1 MAHDVRERPEEDGGV
16 LTPVQSRKIRLAHE
30 HSALV
35 RIQAGSVLRDVA
47 LNSCRPPIAAG

>member
-35 RIQAGSVLRDVA
+35 RIQAGVCFA
-47 LNSCRPPIAAG
+47 M